1 MNWSA
6 VVVGFQK
13 LDWIETSML
22 AKPLSERLVLNTPV
36 VNHKL

>member
-22 AKPLSERLVLNTPV
+22 AKPLSLVE
-36 VNHKL
+36 VNQAIKA